1 MNIQYLKTLIEK
13 TIKQPWLHI
22 EVNPTAQNLSI
33 LINHPDDGV
42 EVDYKSLMKQIID
55 AIVAK
60 ELDDIL
66 SIDVI
71 KFYGRVIGKTKIE
84 WGETY
89 SLLQSKLLMN
99 SQQSQDIPS
108 IQSQTPA
115 SVQNQ
120 DLLIEAVSQVPLS
133 VWLTIF
139 AESARLNLS
148 LDDLH
153 PDIKTLSDRLERGL
167 LELESVVDEL
177 EDGYDYDDEDED
189 GEIISNTISN
199 KDYMDMIGIG
209 DNDLGGWVPGD
220 DDD

>member
-13 TIKQPWLHI
+13 TVKQPWLHI

-66 SIDVI
+66 GIDVI
-71 KFYGRVIGKTKIE
+71 KFYGRVIGKTKVE

-89 SLLQSKLLMN
+89 SLTQSKLLIN
-99 SQQSQDIPS
+99 SQQGQDIPLT
-108 IQSQTPA
+108 QSQSPT
-115 SVQNQ
+115 SVQSQ
-120 DLLIEAVSQVPLS
+120 ELLIEAISQVPLS

-139 AESARLNLS
+139 AESARLSLN

-153 PDIKTLSDRLERGL
+153 PSIKTLSDRLEREL
-167 LELESVVDEL
+167 LELESIVNEL
-177 EDGYDYDDEDED
+177 EDGYDYGDE
-189 GEIISNTISN
+189 GTISDR
-199 KDYMDMIGIG
+199 DYIDMIGIG
-209 DNDLGGWVPGD
+209 DCNLGGWVPGD